1 MKTLFTLFSAL
12 MFPALSV
19 AQDCYDLAGRDY
31 GIDPDLLRA
40 ISFRESSFRID
51 ALNRVSDEKYAVG
64 LMQIHS
70 QNFNE
75 LLKYGIQE
83 TMLKHDPCMNIYT
96 GAYYL
101 AKFIHLEKD
110 IWRGVG
116 AYNAGRKKS
125 PEQEIKRQR
134 YANEI
139 YVIYRNIKNSH

>member
-1 MKTLFTLFSAL
+1 MRVQLALFLIIISPT
-12 MFPALSV
+12 LSV
-19 AQDCYDLAGRDY
+19 ARDCYDLAGRDY
-31 GIDPDLLRA
+31 HIDPDLLRA
-40 ISFRESSFRID
+40 VAFRESSFRTD

-70 QNFNE
+70 QNFRE
-75 LLKYGIQE
+75 LRMYGIHE
-83 TMLKHDPCMNIYT
+83 EMLKHDACMNIYT

-101 AKFIHLEKD
+101 AKFIRLEKD

-125 PEQEIKRQR
+125 PEQERKRQR

-139 YVIYRNIKNSH
+139 YAIYNNIKNNK

>member
-1 MKTLFTLFSAL
+1 MKTLFTLLSAL

-40 ISFRESSFRID
+40 ISFRESSFRTD

-75 LLKYGIQE
+75 LRKYGIQE

-101 AKFIHLEKD
+101 AKFIHLEND

-116 AYNAGRKKS
+116 AYNAGRKNHQSRRLKDS
-125 PEQEIKRQR
+125 ITLTKFMSSTEI
-134 YANEI
+134 
-139 YVIYRNIKNSH
+139 